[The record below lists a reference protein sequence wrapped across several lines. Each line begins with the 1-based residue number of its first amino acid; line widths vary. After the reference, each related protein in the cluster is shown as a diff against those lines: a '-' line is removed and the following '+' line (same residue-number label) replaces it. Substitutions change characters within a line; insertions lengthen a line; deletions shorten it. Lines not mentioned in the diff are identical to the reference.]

1 MEYKGGI
8 GMEFIPAKT
17 IVTRCKGNDWFGIDY
32 KMNIYKGCSHG
43 CIYCDSRSSCY
54 GVENFDVVKAKKDA
68 LQIIRRELRGKI
80 KSGVIGTG
88 SMADP
93 YNPMEAKYGLTRSG
107 LELIAQYGFGVAIAT
122 KSPLVIR
129 DIDILKEIKRTNPV
143 LVKMTITTCDDTLSK
158 IVEPHVAPTSE
169 RFKAIKTLS
178 EAGITCG
185 LLLMP
190 VLPFIEDNERNIKE
204 IVRQAALNGARFIY
218 PAIGMT
224 LRDNQR
230 EYYFEALDKHF
241 PGLQQKYIENFG
253 NSYECTSIEIKKLWQ
268 VFTTECKKYG
278 LIYKM
283 KDIINLY
290 QSSYKVEQLSL
301 F

>member
-1 MEYKGGI
+1 MLLK
-8 GMEFIPAKT
+8 
-17 IVTRCKGNDWFGIDY
+17 R
-32 KMNIYKGCSHG
+32 
-43 CIYCDSRSSCY
+43 
-54 GVENFDVVKAKKDA
+54 KKDA

-88 SMADP
+88 SMSDP

-122 KSPLVIR
+122 KSPLVTR
-129 DIDILKEIKRTNPV
+129 DIDILKEIKRNNPV

-169 RFKAIKTLS
+169 RFKAIQTLS